1 MGKRVTTVVNL
12 KDGGCDVYIG
22 GYPGGEMSKWG
33 NPWRISKTMTR
44 EQAIK
49 AFKAV
54 LWARMQSQPGFI
66 DELMRLDGK
75 RLGCWCK
82 PEACH
87 GDVLVAAIEYIKTQR
102 AAQEVARLKEED
114 ERHAAAVALD

>member
-1 MGKRVTTVVNL
+1 MAKRVTTVVNL

-22 GYPGGEMSKWG
+22 GYPGGEMSRWG
-33 NPWRISKTMTR
+33 NPYQSNKTLSR
-44 EQAIK
+44 ERAIQ
-49 AFKAV
+49 AFKAL
-54 LWARMQSQPGFI
+54 LWKRMQHQPDFI
-66 DELMRLDGK
+66 PELMRLDGK

-87 GDVLVAAIEYIKTQR
+87 GDVIVAAIEYIKKQQ
-102 AAQEVARLKEED
+102 AQQQARIKEED